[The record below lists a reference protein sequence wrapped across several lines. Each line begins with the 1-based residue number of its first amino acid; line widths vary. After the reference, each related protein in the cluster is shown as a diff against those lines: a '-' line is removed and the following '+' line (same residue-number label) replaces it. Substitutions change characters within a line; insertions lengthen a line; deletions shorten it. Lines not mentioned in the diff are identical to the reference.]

1 MLPTPVHILLCNIA
15 RTCWTLG
22 YGCAYLAAMPIR
34 SCLLYRALPS
44 VFVLMLGGVAWAQP
58 STFTIHV
65 NDDVVGQ
72 VRVSRGLVDTRTVY
86 SMVSMSEVTVVWP
99 QVIHTSMITEY
110 SGERITACKSSVHV
124 NGAVRDSSHMRVY
137 HTGLVGFVHPGRT
150 VTTPCTNAWSTA
162 RMYFEEPVGQRRI
175 YVESVLDECVLEPLG
190 GGRYKLI
197 MPDRKVNFYT
207 YRGGVLQEILVDRTF
222 FDLVFRRV

>member
-1 MLPTPVHILLCNIA
+1 MLFG
-15 RTCWTLG
+15 CW
-22 YGCAYLAAMPIR
+22 CA
-34 SCLLYRALPS
+34 S
-44 VFVLMLGGVAWAQP
+44 FAQL

-65 NDDVVGQ
+65 NDDADVVGQ
-72 VRVSRGLVDTRTVY
+72 VRVSRGTVGTRTTY
-86 SMVSMSEVTVVWP
+86 SMASLSEVVVVWR
-99 QVIHTSMITEY
+99 QVIRTSLITEY
-110 SGERITACKSSVHV
+110 TGDRISACMSSVHV
-124 NGAVRDSSHMRVY
+124 NGAVRDSSHMRLY

-162 RMYFEEPVGQRRI
+162 RMYFEEPVGQHRI